1 MDRNNNR
8 LYAFKS
14 ISRFSCSPIQL
25 EQRLSTRFGWM
36 LITIAGTGAVITDHQ
51 RYVMSSGGALLGQS
65 GNLVLQAERYDEES
79 NFFFIEFMAVPL
91 PGFSDEDNLAKEES
105 HGAKC
110 KDAPYANELVTL
122 SERLFSVINMNAES
136 PQRSLTTHM
145 LIQQMM
151 LWWLNYDH
159 EEHSQ
164 QRTTDQAVLSTM
176 HYMEAHFTEMLT
188 REQLAAIAG
197 ITSTYFSVLCKR
209 LTGISPFDYLERLR
223 VHRAA
228 ELLLQGRE
236 NKGDLAEVSRHS
248 GFRDPWYMSKR
259 FRKLQGM
266 SPTVYR
272 SRFIPER
279 VASLEYP
286 YTYHLIALGILPC
299 AASFSNYNDV
309 IQPTLHETIVELP
322 SLMSIESQ
330 IQLLIKS
337 KPQVI
342 LTYDMEN
349 VRERLRWVAP
359 VVYIPWISMNW
370 REHMRTI
377 GRLFLREAEAV
388 RCIEVLDRQAEDVR
402 LQVYTRI
409 APGTRISVFK
419 IENKRCYLYGIRDT
433 GCIFYEFLGF
443 SPHPHIQQ
451 RIAQDPNFH
460 SMEISIQ
467 QMTEYAGEVNFVILF
482 PDLSEQSDYLRMNE
496 HWRQFEIA
504 AKHSVIY
511 LDYREW
517 LHYDPINIAAQLQ
530 KITGLLAGLAQVR

>member
-1 MDRNNNR
+1 MDRNNNT

-14 ISRFSCSPIQL
+14 ISRISCSGTQL
-25 EQRLSTRFGWM
+25 EQRLSTRLRWM
-36 LITIAGTGAVITDHQ
+36 LISIAGTGAVITDHQ
-51 RYVMSSGGALLGQS
+51 RYAMSSGSALLGQS
-65 GNLVLQAERYDEES
+65 GNLVLQGEKYDKES
-79 NFFFIEFMAVPL
+79 LFIFIEFMAVRIPE
-91 PGFSDEDNLAKEES
+91 FSDEDNLVNEEPYWVQ
-105 HGAKC
+105 C
-110 KDAPYANELVTL
+110 KNVPHANELVTL
-122 SERLFSVINMNAES
+122 SERLFSVMNMRADF
-136 PQRSLTTHM
+136 PHRSLTTHM

-151 LWWLNYDH
+151 LWWLSYDH
-159 EEHSQ
+159 KEHSQ

-176 HYMEAHFTEMLT
+176 HYMEAHFTETLT
-188 REQLAAIAG
+188 REQLAEIAG
-197 ITSTYFSVLCKR
+197 ISTTYFSVLCKK
-209 LTGISPFDYLERLR
+209 LTGVSPFDYLERIR

-236 NKGDLAEVSRHS
+236 SKGDLTEVSRHS

-266 SPTVYR
+266 SPTDYR
-272 SRFIPER
+272 SRFVPER

-299 AASFSNYNDV
+299 AARFSNYNEV
-309 IQPTLHETIVELP
+309 IQPTIHEAIVEIP

-330 IQLLIKS
+330 QQLLIKS
-337 KPQVI
+337 QPQVI

-388 RCIEVLDRQAEDVR
+388 RCIEALDRQAEQVR
-402 LQVYTRI
+402 LQVHTRI

-419 IENKRCYLYGIRDT
+419 IENKHCYLYGIRDT

-460 SMEISIQ
+460 SMEITLK

-482 PDLSEQSDYLRMNE
+482 PDSSEQSDYLRMNE
-496 HWRQFEIA
+496 HWRQFELA
-504 AKHSVIY
+504 TKHRVIY

-530 KITGLLAGLAQVR
+530 KITGLLAGLAESP